1 MTQHDLPQLL
11 SRGTPKIIW
20 TQYRVFGIGGP
31 GGNAQKHAER
41 KRWRRRSDRG
51 DRGTRQHDM
60 TITPSSFLRFFLV
73 LPAFPHVARL
83 SRRVLHGSPV
93 FLPFFLPPPSGSSL
107 SSDALA
113 TGSTWTRTTP
123 LCREE
128 GRGEA
133 KNTHVCVHARRGSG
147 ISKQATH
154 SLEGRRHV
162 GAHDAV

>member
-1 MTQHDLPQLL
+1 MTQHHLPQLL

-73 LPAFPHVARL
+73 LPAFPHAARL

-107 SSDALA
+107 SSACIRRVGHGQHLDAIVP
-113 TGSTWTRTTP
+113 GGRSR
-123 LCREE
+123 
-128 GRGEA
+128 RGEEH
-133 KNTHVCVHARRGSG
+133 TCVRPCKARKWNKQTSNALTRRKETRRG
-147 ISKQATH
+147 T
-154 SLEGRRHV
+154 
-162 GAHDAV
+162 